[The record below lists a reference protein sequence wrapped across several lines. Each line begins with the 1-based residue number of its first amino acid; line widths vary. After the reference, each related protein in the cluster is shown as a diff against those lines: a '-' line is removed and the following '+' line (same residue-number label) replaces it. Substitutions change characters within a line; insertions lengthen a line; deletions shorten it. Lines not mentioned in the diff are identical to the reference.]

1 MTQGTLDIEILRCPK
16 CYAADA
22 LQRARAM
29 VEAGAHDKVNRA
41 YPRAFGL
48 FEAVL
53 ERIRD
58 EPCLQLC
65 GKHASETAHAEF
77 GVLFGSVA
85 AAVPDVGA
93 FARSFDVQK
102 LLQRM
107 REVDDECRA
116 IEGYIDC
123 SKCKRPWFVPG
134 AETYVCRF
142 CKEQDDDEDET
153 TDRGES

>member
-29 VEAGAHDKVNRA
+29 VEAEAHDKVNRA

-65 GKHASETAHAEF
+65 GKHAAETAHAEF
-77 GVLFGSVA
+77 GVLFGFVE
-85 AAVPDVGA
+85 
-93 FARSFDVQK
+93 
-102 LLQRM
+102 RM
-107 REVDDECRA
+107 V
-116 IEGYIDC
+116 
-123 SKCKRPWFVPG
+123 KR
-134 AETYVCRF
+134 
-142 CKEQDDDEDET
+142 
-153 TDRGES
+153 